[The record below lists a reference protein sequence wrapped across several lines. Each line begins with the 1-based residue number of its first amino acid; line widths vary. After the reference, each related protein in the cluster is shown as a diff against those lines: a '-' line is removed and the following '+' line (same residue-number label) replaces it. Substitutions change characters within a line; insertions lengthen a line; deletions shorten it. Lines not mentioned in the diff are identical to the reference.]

1 MKLLLLTLNNFKNL
15 NDFKI
20 EFSED
25 TNNNSLLFFL
35 GNNGSGKTTV
45 FEAILTIFA
54 SFYSP
59 TLLKNSLFEYEIC
72 YEIRDSKIY
81 LKRKKISENEYTYVC
96 KKDEFEEKFDNFN
109 DYRKKII
116 SNENEYIPQII
127 VTSYSGI
134 NDRIKPIYKNIQKN
148 YKRNLNRFNIN
159 YMNNED
165 KNNKRFI
172 HSIDESIF
180 LYIPAVWLGDNA
192 MKNILKN
199 NCNIDKIE
207 EIIIKINL
215 TFQNVKKILP
225 EYEISKYTEDKKKIQ
240 DKLTND
246 PCNFEF
252 LNTLN
257 YFKALDYRNKSEQN
271 DIFSNDIFIN
281 KSERKESE
289 NNGSSGM
296 ENLHIKNLKDL
307 EERKRREFAILKIFK
322 NNYVINSKN
331 EMMKRIPEGI
341 DIWDKYSTDKNR
353 SHSIKLEMCLDKIK
367 FNGIEVFEFLHD
379 LKQQYDAIIDVKL
392 KKNNYDD
399 SISATNLSEGEC
411 QLIKV
416 LGMLVLAQNKEGIV
430 LLDEPDVH
438 MNPKWKYNFRKMIDK
453 LLKNL
458 QGVQVIINTHDP
470 LMINGA
476 MAEEV
481 RIFEKFDKQILVNQP
496 FMDAT
501 GKSIDGLLK
510 SQYFNL
516 EETLDYKTKQKITK
530 REELYREYNESLS
543 KGYEDRGIKKELEEI
558 NKEIAKLPFTNYD
571 YIDKSYREY
580 LSIIKELSLDIDLTK
595 LDKDEMKSRKEKLK
609 SIVQKVIN
617 DEIF

>member
-20 EFSED
+20 EFPED

-81 LKRKKISENEYTYVC
+81 LKRKKISEKEYAYVC

-148 YKRNLNRFNIN
+148 YKRNLNKFNIN

-180 LYIPAVWLGDNA
+180 LYIPAVLLGDSA

-207 EIIIKINL
+207 KIIIKINL

-225 EYEISKYTEDKKKIQ
+225 EYEISKYREDKKRIQ
-240 DKLTND
+240 DKLTNE
-246 PCNFEF
+246 PCNFNF
-252 LNTLN
+252 LNVLDD
-257 YFKALDYRNKSEQN
+257 FDALDYRNKSEQN
-271 DIFSNDIFIN
+271 DIFSKDIFIN

-289 NNGSSGM
+289 NNESSRM
-296 ENLHIKNLKDL
+296 ENIHLKNLKNVKD
-307 EERKRREFAILKIFK
+307 REYTILGIFK

-331 EMMKRIPEGI
+331 EMIKRIPEGI

-353 SHSIKLEMCLDKIK
+353 SHSIKLEMCLDEIK

-392 KKNNYDD
+392 KKNDHDD

-411 QLIKV
+411 QFIKV

-516 EETLDYKTKQKITK
+516 EETLDYKTKLKITK

-543 KGYEDRGIKKELEEI
+543 KGYEDSGIKKDLEEI

-580 LSIIKELSLDIDLTK
+580 LSIIKELSLDIDLNK
-595 LDKDEMKSRKEKLK
+595 IDKDEMKLRKEKLK
-609 SIVQKVIN
+609 SIVQKVIK
-617 DEIF
+617 

>member
-15 NDFKI
+15 NDFRI
-20 EFSED
+20 EFPED

-59 TLLKNSLFEYEIC
+59 SLLKNSLFEYEIC

-81 LKRKKISENEYTYVC
+81 LKRKKISEKEYTYVC
-96 KKDEFEEKFDNFN
+96 KKDEFEENFYNFN

-148 YKRNLNRFNIN
+148 YKRNLNKFNIN
-159 YMNNED
+159 YMNNVD

-180 LYIPAVWLGDNA
+180 FYIPAVWLGDST

-207 EIIIKINL
+207 KIIIKINL

-225 EYEISKYTEDKKKIQ
+225 EYEISKYREDKKKIQ
-240 DKLTND
+240 DKLTNE
-246 PCNFEF
+246 PCN
-252 LNTLN
+252 LNVLN
-257 YFKALDYRNKSEQN
+257 YFDALDYRNKSEQN
-271 DIFSNDIFIN
+271 DIFSNDTFIN

-289 NNGSSGM
+289 NNV
-296 ENLHIKNLKDL
+296 ENLEYKNLKNLDL
-307 EERKRREFAILKIFK
+307 VKRKYREKAILKIFE

-341 DIWDKYSTDKNR
+341 DIWDKYSADKNR
-353 SHSIKLEMCLDKIK
+353 SHSIELEMYLDKIK

-392 KKNNYDD
+392 KKNDHDD

-411 QLIKV
+411 QLIKY
-416 LGMLVLAQNKEGIV
+416 
-430 LLDEPDVH
+430 EP
-438 MNPKWKYNFRKMIDK
+438 KM
-453 LLKNL
+453 
-458 QGVQVIINTHDP
+458 
-470 LMINGA
+470 
-476 MAEEV
+476 
-481 RIFEKFDKQILVNQP
+481 
-496 FMDAT
+496 
-501 GKSIDGLLK
+501 
-510 SQYFNL
+510 
-516 EETLDYKTKQKITK
+516 
-530 REELYREYNESLS
+530 
-543 KGYEDRGIKKELEEI
+543 EI
-558 NKEIAKLPFTNYD
+558 
-571 YIDKSYREY
+571 
-580 LSIIKELSLDIDLTK
+580 
-595 LDKDEMKSRKEKLK
+595 
-609 SIVQKVIN
+609 
-617 DEIF
+617 

>member
-20 EFSED
+20 EFPED

-148 YKRNLNRFNIN
+148 YKRNLNKFNIN

-180 LYIPAVWLGDNA
+180 LYIPAVWLGDSA

-207 EIIIKINL
+207 KIIIKINL
-215 TFQNVKKILP
+215 TFHNVKKILP
-225 EYEISKYTEDKKKIQ
+225 EYEISKYREDKKRIQ
-240 DKLTND
+240 DKLTNE
-246 PCNFEF
+246 PCNFDI
-252 LNTLN
+252 LNELN
-257 YFKALDYRNKSEQN
+257 YFDALDYRNKSEQ
-271 DIFSNDIFIN
+271 NDIFIN

-289 NNGSSGM
+289 N
-296 ENLHIKNLKDL
+296 
-307 EERKRREFAILKIFK
+307 REYTILNIFK

-331 EMMKRIPEGI
+331 EMIKRIPEGI
-341 DIWDKYSTDKNR
+341 VIWDKYSTDKNR
-353 SHSIKLEMCLDKIK
+353 SNSIKLEMCLDKIK

-379 LKQQYDAIIDVKL
+379 LKQQYEAIIDVKL
-392 KKNNYDD
+392 KKNDHDD

-416 LGMLVLAQNKEGIV
+416 LGMLVLSQNKEGIV

-438 MNPKWKYNFRKMIDK
+438 MNPKWKYNFRKMIDN

-476 MAEEV
+476 TAEEV
-481 RIFEKFDKQILVNQP
+481 RIIEKIDKQILVNQP

-516 EETLDYKTKQKITK
+516 EETLDYKTKLKIIK
-530 REELYREYNESLS
+530 REELYREYSESLS
-543 KGYEDRGIKKELEEI
+543 KGYEDSGIKKELVEI

-595 LDKDEMKSRKEKLK
+595 LDKDEIKLRKEKLK
-609 SIVQKVIN
+609 SIVQKVIK
-617 DEIF
+617 

>member
-15 NDFKI
+15 NDFRI
-20 EFSED
+20 EFPED

-59 TLLKNSLFEYEIC
+59 SLLKNSLFEYEIC

-81 LKRKKISENEYTYVC
+81 LKRKKISEKEYTYVC
-96 KKDEFEEKFDNFN
+96 KKDEFEENFDNFN

-148 YKRNLNRFNIN
+148 YKRNLNKFNIN
-159 YMNNED
+159 YMNNVD

-180 LYIPAVWLGDNA
+180 FYIPAVWLGDST

-199 NCNIDKIE
+199 NSNIDKIE
-207 EIIIKINL
+207 KIIIKINL

-225 EYEISKYTEDKKKIQ
+225 EYEISKYREDKKKIQ
-240 DKLTND
+240 DKLTNE
-246 PCNFEF
+246 PCN
-252 LNTLN
+252 LNVLN
-257 YFKALDYRNKSEQN
+257 YFDALDYRNKSEQN
-271 DIFSNDIFIN
+271 DIFSNDTFIN

-289 NNGSSGM
+289 NNV
-296 ENLHIKNLKDL
+296 ENLEYKNLKNLDL
-307 EERKRREFAILKIFK
+307 VKRKYREKAILKIFE

-341 DIWDKYSTDKNR
+341 DIWDKYSADKNR
-353 SHSIKLEMCLDKIK
+353 SHSIELEMYLDKIK

-392 KKNNYDD
+392 KKNDHDD

-438 MNPKWKYNFRKMIDK
+438 MNPKWKYDFRKMIDK
-453 LLKNL
+453 SLKNL

-481 RIFEKFDKQILVNQP
+481 RIFEKIDKQILVNQP

-516 EETLDYKTKQKITK
+516 EETLDYKTKLKIIK
-530 REELYREYNESLS
+530 REELYREYNEKVS
-543 KGYEDRGIKKELEEI
+543 KGCEDGGIKKDLEEI
-558 NKEIAKLPFTNYD
+558 NKEIANLPFTNYD
-571 YIDKSYREY
+571 YIDKSYSEY
-580 LSIIKELSLDIDLTK
+580 LSIIKELSLDIDLNK
-595 LDKDEMKSRKEKLK
+595 IDKDEMKLRKEKLK
-609 SIVQKVIN
+609 SIVQKVIK
-617 DEIF
+617 

>member
-15 NDFKI
+15 NDFRI
-20 EFSED
+20 EFPED

-59 TLLKNSLFEYEIC
+59 SLLKNSLFEYEIC

-81 LKRKKISENEYTYVC
+81 LKRKKISEKEYTYVC
-96 KKDEFEEKFDNFN
+96 KKDEFEENFYNFN

-148 YKRNLNRFNIN
+148 YKRNLNKFNIN
-159 YMNNED
+159 YMNNVD

-180 LYIPAVWLGDNA
+180 FYIPAVWLGDST

-207 EIIIKINL
+207 KIIIKINL

-225 EYEISKYTEDKKKIQ
+225 EYEISKYREDKKKIQ
-240 DKLTND
+240 DKLTNE
-246 PCNFEF
+246 PCN
-252 LNTLN
+252 LNVLN
-257 YFKALDYRNKSEQN
+257 YFDALDYRNKSEQN
-271 DIFSNDIFIN
+271 DIFSNDTFIN

-289 NNGSSGM
+289 NNV
-296 ENLHIKNLKDL
+296 ENLEYKNLKNLDL
-307 EERKRREFAILKIFK
+307 VKRKYREKAILKIFE

-341 DIWDKYSTDKNR
+341 DIWDKYSADKNR
-353 SHSIKLEMCLDKIK
+353 SHSIELEMYLDKIK

-392 KKNNYDD
+392 KKNDHDD

-438 MNPKWKYNFRKMIDK
+438 MNPKWKYDFRKMIDK
-453 LLKNL
+453 SLKNL

-481 RIFEKFDKQILVNQP
+481 RIFEKIDKQILVNQP

-516 EETLDYKTKQKITK
+516 EETLDYKTKLKIIK
-530 REELYREYNESLS
+530 REELYREYNEKVS
-543 KGYEDRGIKKELEEI
+543 KGCEDGGIKKDLEEI
-558 NKEIAKLPFTNYD
+558 NKEIANLPFTNYD
-571 YIDKSYREY
+571 YIDKSYSEY
-580 LSIIKELSLDIDLTK
+580 LSIIKELSLDIDLNK
-595 LDKDEMKSRKEKLK
+595 IDKDEMKLRKEKLK
-609 SIVQKVIN
+609 SIVQKVIK
-617 DEIF
+617 

>member
-15 NDFKI
+15 NDFRI
-20 EFSED
+20 EFPED

-59 TLLKNSLFEYEIC
+59 SLLKNSLFEYEIC

-81 LKRKKISENEYTYVC
+81 LKRKKISEKEYTYVC
-96 KKDEFEEKFDNFN
+96 KKDEFEENFDNFN

-148 YKRNLNRFNIN
+148 YKRNLNKFNIN
-159 YMNNED
+159 YMNNVD

-180 LYIPAVWLGDNA
+180 FYIPAVWLGDST

-207 EIIIKINL
+207 KIIIKINL

-225 EYEISKYTEDKKKIQ
+225 EYEISKYREDKKKIQ
-240 DKLTND
+240 DKLTNE
-246 PCNFEF
+246 PCN
-252 LNTLN
+252 LNVLN
-257 YFKALDYRNKSEQN
+257 YFDALDYRNKSEQN
-271 DIFSNDIFIN
+271 DIFSNDTFIN

-289 NNGSSGM
+289 NNV
-296 ENLHIKNLKDL
+296 ENLEYKNLKNLDL
-307 EERKRREFAILKIFK
+307 VKRKYREKAILKIFE

-341 DIWDKYSTDKNR
+341 DIWDKYSADKNR
-353 SHSIKLEMCLDKIK
+353 SHSIELEMYLDKIK

-392 KKNNYDD
+392 KKNDHDD

-438 MNPKWKYNFRKMIDK
+438 MNPKWKYDFRKMIDK
-453 LLKNL
+453 SLKNL

-481 RIFEKFDKQILVNQP
+481 RIFEKIDKQILVNQP

-516 EETLDYKTKQKITK
+516 EETLDYKTKLKIIK
-530 REELYREYNESLS
+530 REELYREYNEKVS
-543 KGYEDRGIKKELEEI
+543 KGCEDGGIKKDLEEI
-558 NKEIAKLPFTNYD
+558 NKEIANLPFTNYD
-571 YIDKSYREY
+571 YIDKSYSEY
-580 LSIIKELSLDIDLTK
+580 LSIIKELSLDIDLNK
-595 LDKDEMKSRKEKLK
+595 IDKDEMKLRKEKLK
-609 SIVQKVIN
+609 SIVQKVIK
-617 DEIF
+617 